1 MKSSMLKLLLV
12 GCISLIVV
20 LVLGACSPGEA
31 ASGTPIPLPPGN
43 AEHGAEL
50 FTQSIN
56 GAPPCNT
63 CHLTDD
69 TTLVGPG
76 LKGYAARAATRVE
89 GQNAEQYTE
98 ESITHP
104 ASFVVSGFPN
114 AMYNQYASK
123 LSPQDI
129 ADLMAYLLTL

>member
-1 MKSSMLKLLLV
+1 MLKFLLV
-12 GCISLIVV
+12 ACSLLIAAFVM
-20 LVLGACSPGEA
+20 GACSSGGDQ
-31 ASGTPIPLPPGN
+31 ASGTPVPLPPGN

-56 GAPPCNT
+56 GAPPCST
-63 CHLTDD
+63 CHQTDD

-76 LKGYAARAATRVE
+76 MKGYAERAGSRIE
-89 GQNAEQYTE
+89 GQDAEKYTE

-114 AMYNQYASK
+114 AMYNQYASN
-123 LSPQDI
+123 LSPQDT
-129 ADLMAYLLTL
+129 ADLIAYLLTL